1 MERGV
6 ALLGFVVFLLLAWVL
21 SDNWKKVSW
30 RLVFWGVGLQW
41 VLAYVI
47 LKTSWGLELFESLN
61 LGAVKLLAFAKEG
74 SRFVFGELTNAEGPW
89 GFLFFA
95 LVLPSIIFMSSLMS
109 VLYHLGLMQKV
120 VQALAWLMMK
130 SMRVSGAE
138 AVAAA
143 SNIFVGQT
151 EAPLMIR
158 PYLAGMTRSELM
170 ALMTGGM
177 ATVAGGVL
185 VAYVGMGISGV
196 HLLAASVI
204 SAPASLLVAKLL
216 VPEQETPLTL
226 GQVRVAEEKIDSNLI
241 DAATRGASEGLKLA
255 ANVAAMLLAMI
266 SLVALV
272 NAGFSALGQ
281 WLGWE
286 GLSLEGLLGYLQA
299 PLAWLM
305 GVPAGEMVAVGGL
318 LGKKLVLNEF
328 VAYADLVQ
336 LKDSLSERSQV
347 VATYALCGF
356 ANIGSVA
363 IQIGGIG
370 ALVPERKKLL
380 AALGWKA
387 LVGGTLACYM
397 TAAIAGVMV

>member
-1 MERGV
+1 
-6 ALLGFVVFLLLAWVL
+6 L
-21 SDNWKKVSW
+21 S
-30 RLVFWGVGLQW
+30 F
-41 VLAYVI
+41 
-47 LKTSWGLELFESLN
+47 LN

-151 EAPLMIR
+151 EAPL
-158 PYLAGMTRSELM
+158 LM